1 MNVEQ
6 LRAKVVAAEQKVEK
20 CRKTIERHKAQ
31 LEKKAESLRKMGIE
45 PETADKYAFVQ
56 NGSEM
61 NREAYWLLCDYDNK
75 KDDIKGSQ
83 RKLEDAERIL
93 AGWNEKLDIEINKE
107 KIIQDTVPQVIKD
120 FLEDWKEKA
129 FDWYVNR
136 YDAFLK
142 FRDDLRAEERAAR
155 LEAYYTLP
163 EYAETR
169 ERRKAFLG
177 DEEPDNSTLINLYPR
192 KPVEEFLKER
202 NLDYYTIQQRIQ
214 NFGDQIIF
222 KMLDYRDSDARLKY
236 LDGALE
242 EDKKRK
248 LLFLINSITNIT
260 GPITDAKHLYISGGD
275 LNGVVTGE
283 KGVAKIQTFSAGG
296 YNIQCFHWRTR
307 VDDVTEKY
315 KENPVPFKSDERI
328 CTYAFPRFAGGD
340 NDIAKDYGLEVISNT
355 KDDTFVKGQY
365 RDIVAFAD
373 QYLGYQLVPEHLKDV
388 SNEKPGLDDVIKS
401 CNAISRD
408 SDARIEKGSIDK
420 DMDR

>member
-6 LRAKVVAAEQKVEK
+6 LRVKVVAAEQKVEK
-20 CRKTIERHKAQ
+20 CKKTIERHKVQ
-31 LEKKAESLRKMGIE
+31 LEKKAEALRKIGIE
-45 PETADKYAFVQ
+45 PEKADKYSFVQ

-61 NREAYWLLCDYDNK
+61 NHDAYWLLCDYDNK

-120 FLEDWKEKA
+120 FLENWKTKA
-129 FDWYVNR
+129 FDWYVKR
-136 YDAFLK
+136 YDAFLE
-142 FRDDLRAEERAAR
+142 FRNDLRTAERAAW

-169 ERRKAFLG
+169 ARRKAFFG
-177 DEEPDNSTLINLYPR
+177 DEEPDNSTLINMNPR
-192 KPVEEFLKER
+192 KPMEEFLKER
-202 NLDYYTIQQRIQ
+202 GLDYHTIQQRIN

-222 KMLDYRDSDARLKY
+222 KMLDYRDVDARLKY

-248 LLFLINSITNIT
+248 LLVLVDSITNIT
-260 GPITDAKHLYISGGD
+260 GPITNAKYLYISGGD
-275 LNGVVTGE
+275 LNGVVLGE
-283 KGVAKIQTFSAGG
+283 KGVGKIQTFSAGG

-315 KENPVPFKSDERI
+315 KADPDFLKNSVRNADAEKSDL
-328 CTYAFPRFAGGD
+328 
-340 NDIAKDYGLEVISNT
+340 N
-355 KDDTFVKGQY
+355 
-365 RDIVAFAD
+365 
-373 QYLGYQLVPEHLKDV
+373 
-388 SNEKPGLDDVIKS
+388 DVIQTCEEMSK
-401 CNAISRD
+401 N
-408 SDARIEKGSIDK
+408 SDARISTGRSTDK
-420 DMDR
+420 ER